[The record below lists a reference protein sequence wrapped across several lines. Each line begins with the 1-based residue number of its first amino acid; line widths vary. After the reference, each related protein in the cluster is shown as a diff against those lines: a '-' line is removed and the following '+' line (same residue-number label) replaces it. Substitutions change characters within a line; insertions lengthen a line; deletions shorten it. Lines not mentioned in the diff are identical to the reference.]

1 MDNIKQLMSNMLTER
16 EIMIFM
22 LIESGMSYRDLADRI
37 LVSHENVR
45 NTYDRAKAKMSKFG
59 DAGFFSTDIKQ

>member
-22 LIESGMSYRDLADRI
+22 LIESGMSYRDLAERI
-37 LVSHENVR
+37 MVSHENVR
-45 NTYDRAKAKMSKFG
+45 NTYDRAKEKMNKFAE
-59 DAGFFSTDIKQ
+59 AGFFSTDIKQ